1 MTTKREFLVVVG
13 VSTAIGFA
21 AEIILHSID
30 ESRGKKF
37 KFHFPNRTRALE
49 LLAVTLMTGIV
60 VDYAIKAVDKKTM
73 SEVESE
79 LAELY
84 EREKKKVKDGIVKDS
99 KPINVVWQPYKLLAK
114 AA

>member
-1 MTTKREFLVVVG
+1 MKIEREFLVVVG
-13 VSTAIGFA
+13 VSTIVGFA
-21 AEIILHSID
+21 AEIILHSLD

-37 KFHFPNRTRALE
+37 KFHFPNRTRAFE

-79 LAELY
+79 LADLY
-84 EREKKKVKDGIVKDS
+84 EREKKKIKDGLVKDS
-99 KPINVVWQPYKLLAK
+99 KPVNVVWQPYKLLAN
-114 AA
+114 A